1 MSKEFKYVSMKERV
15 DLLYKTVESF
25 VEHKSAPIVNIMD
38 EKVDP
43 RKEFNALFDFE
54 KESLR
59 TDVHEKCIE
68 VMTEKFLAENQDYSS
83 ESKEVKDCVNSS
95 INSFISWVKA
105 RSENGNIAWDELL
118 EHLRCI
124 PWKDTN
130 FGLRIQHFG
139 KAYYEL
145 HFNYMD
151 DSNKEYL
158 KFYNAEYQKETEKQC
173 EDIIVDMA
181 SFVGISSDD
190 IESIHMGYADL
201 VYESG
206 LRDVTISYSNGEKV
220 FLRFSEEN

>member
-1 MSKEFKYVSMKERV
+1 MSKEFNYVSMKERV
-15 DLLYKTVESF
+15 NLLYKTTESF
-25 VEHKSAPIVNIMD
+25 VEHKSAPIVDIMD
-38 EKVDP
+38 GKVDP
-43 RKEFNALFDFE
+43 RKEFNELFDFE
-54 KESLR
+54 KETLR
-59 TDVHEKCIE
+59 QDVY
-68 VMTEKFLAENQDYSS
+68 AECKKVLTTKIMEENPDYSGES
-83 ESKEVKDCVNSS
+83 EEVQDCVNSS
-95 INSFISWVKA
+95 IHSFISWVKA
-105 RSENGNIAWDELL
+105 RSENGNITWDELL
-118 EHLRCI
+118 KHLRCI

-158 KFYNAEYQKETEKQC
+158 KFYNAEYQEETETQC

-190 IESIHMGYADL
+190 IESIHMGCADL
-201 VYESG
+201 VYEVG
-206 LRDVTISYSNGEKV
+206 LRDVTISYTNGEKV

>member
-1 MSKEFKYVSMKERV
+1 MSKEFKYVPMDERV
-15 DLLYKTVESF
+15 KLLYKTTESF
-25 VEHKSAPIVNIMD
+25 VEHKSAPIVDIMD
-38 EKVDP
+38 GKVDP
-43 RKEFNALFDFE
+43 RKEFNALFDFK

-59 TDVHEKCIE
+59 TDVHEKCRE
-68 VMTEKFLAENQDYSS
+68 VMTEKILAENPDYSS
-83 ESKEVKDCVNSS
+83 ESEEVQYCVNSS
-95 INSFISWVKA
+95 ISYFIRWIKA
-105 RSENGNIAWDELL
+105 RSENGNITWDELL

-151 DSNKEYL
+151 DSNKKYL
-158 KFYNAEYQKETEKQC
+158 KFYNAEYQEETETQC

-190 IESIHMGYADL
+190 IESIHMGCADL
-201 VYESG
+201 VYEVG
-206 LRDVTISYSNGEKV
+206 LRDVTIYYTNGEKV

>member
-25 VEHKSAPIVNIMD
+25 VEHKSAPIVDIMD
-38 EKVDP
+38 GKVDP
-43 RKEFNALFDFE
+43 RKEFNNLFDFE
-54 KESLR
+54 KETLR
-59 TDVHEKCIE
+59 PDVYEECKK
-68 VMTEKFLAENQDYSS
+68 VMTEKFLAENSDYSAES
-83 ESKEVKDCVNSS
+83 EEMQDFVNSS
-95 INSFISWVKA
+95 IHSFISWVKA
-105 RSENGNIAWDELL
+105 RSENGNITWDELL

-139 KAYYEL
+139 KAYCEL
-145 HFNYMD
+145 YFNYMD

-158 KFYNAEYQKETEKQC
+158 KFYNAEYKEEC

-181 SFVGISSDD
+181 SYVAVVSDD
-190 IESIHMGYADL
+190 IESIHMGNADL
-201 VYESG
+201 VYEAG
-206 LRDVTISYSNGEKV
+206 LRDVTISYTNGEKV